1 MDSFV
6 DNDMQFGETYI
17 APDPDFISAISFF
30 SSSLPWDRFKTF
42 FDSRKLVGLNGEEQL
57 TLLRFL
63 AVQELLCLDDQDL
76 LRWLKNQFYL
86 FSFLQP
92 DFKPR
97 LPTIALLKQFRS
109 ELDKIGLLEPFRK
122 HCQHIIAE
130 HGQRFPAIKPL
141 KQHMTKVEMEKQN
154 SSPGEKKE
162 HENTIDFSQS
172 LLSKTRDFIKKSPA
186 IFGSVPSPS
195 MKDASMQKRH
205 GKSCENCGSFDF
217 IRLKSS
223 QEESSLPA
231 IRFIRC
237 RVCGNTTREK

>member
-6 DNDMQFGETYI
+6 VNEKQFGETYI

-30 SSSLPWDRFKTF
+30 SSSLPWDRFKIF
-42 FDSRKLVGLNGEEQL
+42 FDARKLVGLNGDEQL

-92 DFKPR
+92 VFKPR
-97 LPTIALLKQFRS
+97 LPTLELLKQFRS
-109 ELDKIGLLEPFRK
+109 ELDNIGLLEPFRK

-130 HGQRFPAIKPL
+130 HGQRFPEIKPL
-141 KQHMTKVEMEKQN
+141 QETTLKPETGNKDGGSEKQN
-154 SSPGEKKE
+154 QDEKG
-162 HENTIDFSQS
+162 IDFSQS
-172 LLSKTRDFIKKSPA
+172 LLSKTRDFIKKSPS

-195 MKDASMQKRH
+195 MKEPSMQEIPDR
-205 GKSCENCGSFDF
+205 SCENCGSFDF

-237 RVCGNTTREK
+237 RICGNTTREK

>member
-6 DNDMQFGETYI
+6 VNEKQFGETYL

-42 FDSRKLVGLNGEEQL
+42 FNARKLVGLNGDEQL

-63 AVQELLCLDDQDL
+63 AVQELLCLDDREL
-76 LRWLKNQFYL
+76 HRWLKNQFYL

-92 DFKPR
+92 GFKPR
-97 LPTIALLKQFRS
+97 LPTIELLKQFRS

-122 HCQHIIAE
+122 HCQHIIQE
-130 HGQRFPAIKPL
+130 HGQRFPEIKPL
-141 KQHMTKVEMEKQN
+141 KQKTTKPEIGKN
-154 SSPGEKKE
+154 NDIPEKKNQD
-162 HENTIDFSQS
+162 ENSIDFSQS
-172 LLSKTRDFIKKSPA
+172 LISKTRDFIKKSPS

-195 MKDASMQKRH
+195 MKDSSMRETH
-205 GKSCENCGSFDF
+205 GKTCENCGSFDF
-217 IRLKSS
+217 ISLKSS

-237 RVCGNTTREK
+237 RVCGNTLREK